1 MQGVHENHT
10 NAWEENK
17 ATKNHK
23 SLSNVLEQK
32 YENNV
37 FEK

>member
-1 MQGVHENHT
+1 MQGIHENHT
-10 NAWEENK
+10 KLEKKRKQLE
-17 ATKNHK
+17 NHK

-37 FEK
+37 FQK